1 MSKQE
6 DLFQDMR
13 LVPNRKCTM
22 CKLHKTAQTVCLLG
36 SGPTRADMMIIGE
49 APGRQ
54 EDETGKPFVGQSGKL
69 LNQLLEDAG
78 IDRGDA
84 YVCNAVSCRPPDNRS
99 PSKGETKACKKWLDA
114 QIEAVKPK
122 YILLLGNTPLQ
133 SITGK
138 PGIKA
143 KRGRPFEQDGII
155 YLPTYHP
162 AFALR
167 DPTQAQWIE
176 KDLRLFAEI
185 IRKEGIPREENLN
198 SILVDTWEKVRALVK
213 DLKAS
218 RGRAVSFDIET
229 TCLYPWQR
237 VNAKGELHP
246 AAITM
251 FGFGT
256 KNAEWSIPTN
266 SIVGAPWTK
275 QDIIEILDMVEDA
288 FLDCFIITHNGK
300 FDFLWFWVYYGRLW
314 YKRHDFDTM
323 LAHSMLDENSR
334 HNLKTNAKA
343 GPGLAQ
349 RYCGAPEWD
358 IDHDTKTSTVV
369 NLTTLAMYHAHDL
382 YYTRKLRF
390 VFGKLLKKE
399 PEVARVFKHLMM
411 PSCRLFTEV
420 EYDGNCVDD
429 TKFEGAEK
437 YIVDQYDTALK
448 NLERWKPR
456 DDFNWGS
463 PPQLAQYFFGKIKDG
478 GLGIPVL
485 DKTKKGTPSTNESV
499 LKRIDHP
506 CVGDLLKFKEAK
518 QQRSFFIDGWKPF
531 IEYREGVAYIHPS
544 FKLNGTVTG
553 RPSCEHPNLQ
563 QVPRDK
569 RVRSLI
575 TAPPGWVL
583 IDADLSQIE
592 LRIAAELAN
601 ERELLRTFKTKGD
614 PHWLTALREMARGG
628 AEPELVKGTALKFMQ
643 RTDKGAKRMNYGDA
657 IELLLK
663 IGADVAVDI
672 DERWKELRKKAKAV
686 NFGYLYGMWWK
697 KFKIYARDNYGVAV
711 TDEEA
716 MASRKFFFAHY
727 KDFVKWHQR
736 QKRYVRLNGYVR
748 TLTGRKRRLP
758 DAQRPQDDG
767 FRQAAERQAINSPV
781 QGFAAELNLM
791 VALQLRREFG
801 RNKLRIVGTVH
812 DAILMWARPDW
823 AERIIKRYHEIVARP
838 DLFDV
843 FEIEIDVPLE
853 GDAKIGAW
861 GDSVSLD
868 KWLKKL
874 KEKMNAESKPL
885 KNKNVS
891 KVPLRVPSKVR
902 VKASA

>member
-1 MSKQE
+1 MNEQG
-6 DLFQDMR
+6 DFFQDMR
-13 LVPNRKCTM
+13 LVPNRKCTL
-22 CKLHKTAQTVCLLG
+22 CKLSKTAKTVCLLG
-36 SGPTRADMMIIGE
+36 TGPRRADVMVIGE
-49 APGRQ
+49 APGRK

-69 LNQLLEDAG
+69 LNELLEGAG
-78 IDRGDA
+78 IARDDIYIA
-84 YVCNAVSCRPPDNRS
+84 NAVSCRPPENKT
-99 PSKGETKACKKWLDA
+99 PSKGEIKACKKWLDA
-114 QIEAVKPK
+114 QIAAVNPK
-122 YILLLGNTPLQ
+122 YVLLLGNTPLQ

-143 KRGRPFEQDGII
+143 KRGRPFEQDDII

-167 DPTQAQWIE
+167 DPKQVQWIE
-176 KDLRLFAEI
+176 KDIRLFAEI
-185 IRKEGIPREENLN
+185 VRKEGIPREENLN
-198 SILVDTWEKVRALVK
+198 SILVDTWNKVKRMVK
-213 DLKAS
+213 DL
-218 RGRAVSFDIET
+218 RGTVSFDIET

-237 VNAKGELHP
+237 HNEKGELHP

-256 KNAEWSIPTN
+256 ARAQWSVPTN
-266 SIVGAPWTK
+266 NLRGSPWTK
-275 QDIIEILDMVEDA
+275 RDIDTILDMVEDA
-288 FLDCFIITHNGK
+288 FLDCFIVTHNGK
-300 FDFLWFWVYYGRLW
+300 FDFLWFWVHYNRRW
-314 YKRHDFDTM
+314 YQQHDFDTM

-334 HNLKTNAKA
+334 HNLKTNPKA

-349 RYCGAPEWD
+349 RFCGAPEWD
-358 IDHDTKTSTVV
+358 IDHDTKTGQTT
-369 NLTTLAMYHAHDL
+369 NLAKLAMYHAHDL

-390 VFGKLLKKE
+390 VFGKLLKNE
-399 PEVARVFKHLMM
+399 PDVERVFNHLMM

-420 EYDGNCVDD
+420 EYDGNCVDE
-429 TKFEGAEK
+429 TKFDGAEK
-437 YIVDQYDTALK
+437 FIIEQYDTALK
-448 NLERWKPR
+448 KLEEWKPR
-456 DDFNWGS
+456 KDFNWGS
-463 PPQLAQYFFGKIKDG
+463 SKDLVGLFFGKKTDG
-478 GLGIPVL
+478 GLGLAPL
-485 DKTKKGTPSTNESV
+485 DKTKKGLPSVNESV
-499 LKRIDHP
+499 VKRLDHP
-506 CVGDLLKFKEAK
+506 CVGDLLKFREAK
-518 QQRSFFIDGWKPF
+518 QQRSFFIEGWKPF
-531 IEYREGVAYIHPS
+531 IERRDGITYIHPS

-575 TAPPGWVL
+575 AAPPGWVL

-601 ERELLRTFKTKGD
+601 ERELLRVFKQKGD

-628 AEPELVKGTALKFMQ
+628 AEPELVKQTALKFMK
-643 RTDKGAKRMNYGDA
+643 RENPKAKPMNYGDA

-663 IGADVAVDI
+663 IGADIAVEL
-672 DERWKELRKKAKAV
+672 DERWKELRKKAKAI

-697 KFKIYARDNYGVAV
+697 KFKIYARDNYGVTV

-716 MASRKFFFAHY
+716 QASRKFFFAHY
-727 KDFVKWHQR
+727 KDFVKWHERQR
-736 QKRYVRLNGYVR
+736 RYVRINGYVR

-758 DAQRPQDDG
+758 DALRPQDDG

-791 VALQLRREFG
+791 VALQLRKEFG

-823 AERIIKRYHEIVARP
+823 AERIVKRYHEIVARP
-838 DLFDV
+838 DAFDI
-843 FEIEIDVPLE
+843 FEIDIDVPLE
-853 GDAKIGAW
+853 GDAKIGSW
-861 GDSVSLD
+861 GDSLSLE

-874 KEKMNAESKPL
+874 KEDAAAFDRHKDVMKRL
-885 KNKNVS
+885 KE
-891 KVPLRVPSKVR
+891 
-902 VKASA
+902 KASA

>member
-1 MSKQE
+1 MRKQ
-6 DLFQDMR
+6 DAFDFGALGVVR
-13 LVPNRKCTM
+13 NPNCTA

-36 SGPTRADMMIIGE
+36 SGPRRADVMIIGE
-49 APGRQ
+49 APGRK

-69 LNQLLEDAG
+69 LNEFLEAAG
-78 IDRGDA
+78 LDRQEI
-84 YVCNAVSCRPPDNRS
+84 YVANAVSCRPPENKT
-99 PSKGETKACKKWLDA
+99 PSKGEIKACKKWLDA
-114 QIEAVKPK
+114 QIESVDPK
-122 YILLLGNTPLQ
+122 FVLLLGNTPLQ

-143 KRGRPFEQDGII
+143 RRGHPFEQDGII

-185 IRKEGIPREENLN
+185 VRTGGIPREENLN
-198 SILVDTWEKVRALVK
+198 SILVDTWDKVKRMVK
-213 DLKAS
+213 DL
-218 RGRAVSFDIET
+218 RGTVSYDIET

-237 VNAKGELHP
+237 YNEKGELHP
-246 AAITM
+246 AAVTM

-256 KNAEWSIPTN
+256 ARAQWSIPTN
-266 SIVGAPWTK
+266 NLHGSPWTK

-288 FLDCFIITHNGK
+288 FLDCFVVTHNGK
-300 FDFLWFWVYYGRLW
+300 FDFLWMWVHYDRQW
-314 YKRHDFDTM
+314 YKGHDFDTM

-334 HNLKTNAKA
+334 HNLKTNPKA

-349 RYCGAPEWD
+349 RYCSAPEWD
-358 IDHDTKTSTVV
+358 IDHDTKTGQTT
-369 NLTTLAMYHAHDL
+369 NLTKLAMYHAHDL

-390 VFGKLLKKE
+390 VFGKLLSKDD
-399 PEVARVFKHLMM
+399 EVKRVFEELMM
-411 PSCRLFTEV
+411 PACRLFTEV
-420 EYDGNCVDD
+420 EYDGCCVDE
-429 TKFEGAEK
+429 TKFEGAEA
-437 YIVDQYDTALK
+437 YITEQYDTALK
-448 NLERWKPR
+448 KLEEWKPSE
-456 DDFNWGS
+456 DFNWGS
-463 PPQLAQYFFGKIKDG
+463 SKQLATFFFGSKKEG
-478 GLGIPVL
+478 NLGIAVL
-485 DKTKKGTPSTNESV
+485 DKTKKGAPSTNESV

-518 QQRSFFIDGWKPF
+518 QQRSFFIEGWKPF
-531 IEYREGVAYIHPS
+531 LHRAGGAVYIHPS

-563 QVPRDK
+563 QVPRDE

-575 TAPPGWVL
+575 TAPSKWVL

-601 ERELLRTFKTKGD
+601 ERELLRTFIKKGD

-628 AEPELVKGTALKFMQ
+628 AEPELVKSTALKFLQ
-643 RTDKGAKRMNYGDA
+643 RTDKKARRLNYGDA
-657 IELLLK
+657 IELLLE
-663 IGADVAVDI
+663 IGADVAVEI
-672 DERWKELRKKAKAV
+672 DKRWKELRKKAKAV

-697 KFKIYARDNYGVAV
+697 KFKIYARDNYGVTV
-711 TDEEA
+711 TDDEA

-727 KDFVKWHQR
+727 KDFVKWHERQR
-736 QKRYVRLNGYVR
+736 RYVRLNGYVK

-781 QGFAAELNLM
+781 QGFAAELNIM
-791 VALQLRREFG
+791 VALQLRKEFG

-812 DAILMWARPDW
+812 DAILMWARPEW

-838 DLFDV
+838 DLFDT
-843 FEIEIDVPLE
+843 FEISIDCPLE
-853 GDAKIGAW
+853 GDAKLGAW
-861 GDSVSLD
+861 GTGRSLD
-868 KWLKKL
+868 KWLKGL
-874 KEKMNAESKPL
+874 KEQMNAESKPL
-885 KNKNVS
+885 KNKDVS
-891 KVPLRVPSKVR
+891 KMSLRVPSKVR
-902 VKASA
+902 VKAA